1 MFVECRLRYLDASC
15 NFIDVA
21 KKMTLILV
29 GTYWFMSRAYIDNI
43 GIIQKS
49 NRVGMV
55 EIVLPLE

>member
-1 MFVECRLRYLDASC
+1 MFVEWLRYLDASC

-29 GTYWFMSRAYIDNI
+29 GTYGFMSRAYIDGI

-49 NRVGMV
+49 KGVGMV
-55 EIVLPLE
+55 EMVLPLE